1 MIACLPM
8 YDWPQVRAETDRL
21 WSLIRDALAAKNI
34 FAPPSLTRDIDP
46 WAMWQSPDLILGQ
59 TCGMPYRTRLHGQV
73 QLVGTPDFG
82 LPHTPAGYYYSEVIV
97 RADGT
102 GAFSDF
108 IDRKL
113 AINGFDSQS
122 GWAAPQ
128 NLAASLG
135 RSFGD
140 VVITGAHRD
149 SAKAVAEG
157 HADIAAIDAV
167 SWRLIQTHL
176 PDLARQ
182 LRVLGRTPATPGLPL
197 ITAPKFDRA
206 AIVRAVSAAIA
217 ALTPADRSALGLIA
231 LAQISADTYLAIPTP
246 PPLPPGPSGH

>member
-21 WSLIRDALAAKNI
+21 WSLIREALATQHI
-34 FAPPSLTRDIDP
+34 IAPASLTRDKDP
-46 WAMWQSPDLILGQ
+46 WAMWQSPDLVLGQ

-73 QLVGTPDFG
+73 QLVGTPDFA
-82 LPHTPAGYYYSEVIV
+82 LPDTPAGFYHSEMIV
-97 RADGT
+97 RADSP
-102 GAFSDF
+102 GAFLDF
-108 IDRKL
+108 VDRKL

-135 RSFGD
+135 RSFSD

-157 HADIAAIDAV
+157 RADIAAIDAV
-167 SWRLIQTHL
+167 SWRLVQTHL
-176 PDLARQ
+176 PDLTRQ
-182 LRVLGRTPATPGLPL
+182 LRIVRRTPATPGLPL
-197 ITAPKFDRA
+197 ITAPRFDRDA
-206 AIVRAVSAAIA
+206 VARAVSAAIA
-217 ALTPADRSALGLIA
+217 ALSPADRSALGVNA
-231 LAQISADTYLAIPTP
+231 LVSISADTYLGIPTP
-246 PPLPPGPSGH
+246 ARLQHRQSEH